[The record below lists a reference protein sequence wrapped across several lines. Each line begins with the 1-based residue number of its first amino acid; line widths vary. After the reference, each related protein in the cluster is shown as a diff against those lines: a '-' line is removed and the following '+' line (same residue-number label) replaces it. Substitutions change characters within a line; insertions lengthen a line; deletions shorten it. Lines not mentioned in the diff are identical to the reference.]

1 MIRFYFLVTA
11 LFLIIL
17 SNCQLEQ
24 GPISGNNITIDIS
37 DTSAPISPFMYGQF
51 IEHLGRCIY
60 GGIWA
65 EMLEDRK
72 FFYPVIPGGN
82 PYGTKTDSN
91 WNAGEFKILVSSPW
105 KVLGEEDVIR
115 MSSENP
121 FVGEFDPVIT
131 MKGSGDEFGIGQEGL
146 VFIKN
151 REYIGRIYL
160 AASTPDIVL
169 KLKLS
174 EKGQE
179 TYVIK
184 EFSKLTNDYQLFEF
198 QFVSP
203 STFHNGTFEIVGT
216 GQGSFRIGT
225 VSIMPLDNIQGFNQS
240 VLEYMKA
247 LNAPIY
253 RWPGGNFVS
262 GYNWKDGI
270 GERDRRPPRKNPAWT
285 GIEPNDVGIHEYM
298 QLCQLLGTEAFICVN
313 TGLGTVE
320 DVAEQVEYCN
330 GSVDTPM
337 GKWRSENGR
346 KDPFQVKYWAV
357 GNEMYGDW
365 QLGHMPLGEYI
376 KKHNRVAEAMWK
388 VDPAI
393 QLIGVGSVGEW
404 SEAMLSECADH
415 MNYLS
420 EHIYCQDEEDVIK
433 HVRQIPDNIK
443 RVADAHRKYR
453 VEIPD
458 LAAKNIR
465 IAMDEWNYWHGDY
478 LYGELGCRYFM
489 KDALGIAAGFHEYFR
504 NSDLFFMANY
514 AQTVNVIGAIKTTK
528 KDVEF
533 ATTGMVLQLYRN
545 HYGTVP
551 VSVKGIPDPLDVS
564 AALNENGDQL
574 TIAVVNPANQAID
587 FNLEIPGIQTRTI
600 MEAWEI
606 ANPDPMSYN
615 APGEKRL
622 VDIKPREV
630 ESPGYLKVAPYSIT
644 MVRFSLTE

>member
-1 MIRFYFLVTA
+1 MKRTYFLITT
-11 LFLIIL
+11 LFLSIL
-17 SNCQLEQ
+17 FSCQQERTPLSENTVIVNVQ
-24 GPISGNNITIDIS
+24 EKST
-37 DTSAPISPFMYGQF
+37 PISPFIYGQF

-72 FFYPVIPGGN
+72 FFYPVTPDYQPWGSR
-82 PYGTKTDSN
+82 TDPF
-91 WNAGEFKILVSSPW
+91 WNAGEFKILVASPW
-105 KVLGEEDVIR
+105 KVIGSPEAIT
-115 MSSENP
+115 MSEKDP
-121 FVGEFDPVIT
+121 FAGQHDPVIALKHENET
-131 MKGSGDEFGIGQEGL
+131 NGIGQEGL
-146 VFIKN
+146 VFEAN
-151 REYIGRIYL
+151 RKYIGRIYL
-160 AASTPDIVL
+160 AASSPGITVNLEIISGDQNPIVIAEFNDL
-169 KLKLS
+169 K
-174 EKGQE
+174 
-179 TYVIK
+179 
-184 EFSKLTNDYQLFEF
+184 NDYTRYDFDFIASSDMENAVFNIAGRGL
-198 QFVSP
+198 
-203 STFHNGTFEIVGT
+203 
-216 GQGSFRIGT
+216 GSFRIGT
-225 VSIMPLDNIQGFNQS
+225 VSLMPLDNVQGFNHE
-240 VLEYMKA
+240 VLEFLKE
-247 LNAPIY
+247 LDAPIY

-298 QLCQLLGTEAFICVN
+298 QFCQLLETEPFICVN

-320 DVAEQVEYCN
+320 EVVEQVEYCN
-330 GSVDTPM
+330 GSVYTPM
-337 GKWRSENGR
+337 GKRRTENGNEES
-346 KDPFQVKYWAV
+346 FGVKFWAV

-365 QLGHMPLGEYI
+365 QLGHMPLEEYI

-420 EHIYCQDEEDVIK
+420 EHIYCKDEEVVIK

-453 VEIPD
+453 EEIPG
-458 LAAKNIR
+458 LSEKNIR

-533 ATTGMVLQLYRN
+533 ATTGMVLKFYRN
-545 HYGTVP
+545 HFGTIP
-551 VSVKGIPDPLDVS
+551 VSLTGIPDPLDIS
-564 AALNENGDQL
+564 AALNENGNQL
-574 TIAVVNPANQAID
+574 TIAVVNPDSLAID
-587 FNLEIPGIQTRTI
+587 FNLEIPGIQHKEI
-600 MEAWEI
+600 VEAWEI

-615 APGEKRL
+615 APGEERR
-622 VDIKPREV
+622 VDIKSREV
-630 ESPGYLKVAPYSIT
+630 GSPGYLKVAPYSIT
-644 MVRFSLTE
+644 MVQIMLEE